1 MDECGIPDGK
11 LSGDNRYP
19 ADNLQEVSKVYRKS
33 WKLKTNTSE
42 AFGMTR
48 FLGAV
53 GITNDGCRV
62 HKLHQIVHTF
72 TLYRVQRAAVIS

>member
-11 LSGDNRYP
+11 LAGDNRYP

-42 AFGMTR
+42 AFGMAR

-53 GITNDGCRV
+53 GMKCQV
-62 HKLHQIVHTF
+62 HKMHQIVHTF
-72 TLYRVQRAAVIS
+72 TLQGS